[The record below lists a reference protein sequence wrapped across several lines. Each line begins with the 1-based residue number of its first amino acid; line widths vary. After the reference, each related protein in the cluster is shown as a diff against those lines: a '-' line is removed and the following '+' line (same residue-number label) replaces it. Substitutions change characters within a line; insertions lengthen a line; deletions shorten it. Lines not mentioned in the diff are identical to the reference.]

1 MDSEFVLY
9 EAKDNVATITL
20 NRPQIHNAFNED
32 VIEKLISAFQRAC
45 MDNKIQIVMLKA
57 NGKSFSA
64 GADLEWMKKMSSY
77 SFDENVKDSLELA
90 KLLKTIDEC
99 PKTTI
104 AVVNGPTYGGGVGL
118 VAACDIA
125 IATEQANFCLSEVKL
140 GLIPAVISPY
150 VVRAIGARQTRRL
163 TLSAERIESHEAMA
177 IGLVT
182 HLCHTDELA
191 TKEKYICDLISAG
204 SMNAQK
210 EAKDLIEYVTG
221 KEISHDLIQETA
233 KRIAKARSSDDGKAG
248 VDAFLRSRVHPKS

>member
-1 MDSEFVLY
+1 MDTEFVLY
-9 EAKDNVATITL
+9 ELKDNIATITL
-20 NRPQIHNAFNED
+20 NRPEIHNAFNED
-32 VIEKLISAFQRAC
+32 VIEKLIAAFQKATL
-45 MDNKIQIVMLKA
+45 DNKVQIVLLKA

-104 AVVNGPTYGGGVGL
+104 AVVNGAAYGGGVGL

-125 IATEQANFCLSEVKL
+125 IATEAASFCLSEVKL

-150 VVRAIGARQTRRL
+150 VIRAIGARQMRRL
-163 TLSAERIESHEAMA
+163 TLSAERIESHEALT

-182 HLCHTDELA
+182 HTTHAEELS
-191 TKEKYICDLISAG
+191 TKEKYLCDLISSG
-204 SMNAQK
+204 SLGAQK
-210 EAKDLIEYVTG
+210 EAKDLIDYVTD
-221 KEISHDLIQETA
+221 KEITSDLIQETA
-233 KRIAKARSSDDGKAG
+233 KRIAKARASDDGKAG
-248 VDAFLRSRVHPKS
+248 VDAFLRSRTSRS